1 MTEQDQP
8 EDEAVASTASN
19 DAVDQDGI
27 VLAEQLIAAEPVD
40 LDETPNREAAKYRVR
55 VRALETEN
63 VALAA
68 QIEVLQRAQVGA
80 LVTGAGMK
88 ADAVWKT
95 SELSSMLDEFGVVDP
110 AKVSAA
116 VQFARDTLGITRHDG
131 LRHVPEGGNP
141 SSPGGSSFTNAFAK
155 PTRSTQ

>member
-80 LVTGAGMK
+80 PGHRRRNESRRRLEDKRIV
-88 ADAVWKT
+88 
-95 SELSSMLDEFGVVDP
+95 FH
-110 AKVSAA
+110 
-116 VQFARDTLGITRHDG
+116 AR
-131 LRHVPEGGNP
+131 
-141 SSPGGSSFTNAFAK
+141 
-155 PTRSTQ
+155 